1 MRVKKRTWPFFIIM
15 VLCYLVGYSQ
25 QDPASKKILTD
36 LSKKYQTYRTVK
48 ITFTLKAIDQQQR
61 VVVNQKGTLI
71 VSPKSNQYH
80 ITFADQEMI
89 SDGKQQWHIL
99 KEEQEVQL
107 TAVEAD
113 GQQGT
118 ITPANMLTFY
128 NHGFKHMMG
137 ATEKAGG
144 KSLSVI
150 DLTPLDNTRPYFK
163 IRLRAD
169 KSLNQIYD
177 LTVFDKSGTRY
188 IYAIQNFTPNVEIN
202 NKTFIFDQSD
212 YPNMEVVDLR

>member
-1 MRVKKRTWPFFIIM
+1 MSVKKRTWPFFIIM
-15 VLCYLVGYSQ
+15 LLCYLVGYAQ
-25 QDPASKKILTD
+25 QDPTSKKLLTD
-36 LSKKYQTYRTVK
+36 LSKKYQTYRTVGM
-48 ITFTLKAIDQQQR
+48 TFTLKAIDQQQR

-80 ITFADQEMI
+80 ITFDDQEMI

-107 TAVEAD
+107 TAAGAD
-113 GQQGT
+113 EQRET

-128 NHGFKHMMG
+128 DHGFKHIMG
-137 ATEKAGG
+137 ASERVGG
-144 KSLSVI
+144 KTLNVI
-150 DLTPLDNTRPYFK
+150 DLTPLDNTKPYFK
-163 IRLRAD
+163 IRLRVD

-177 LTVFDKSGTRY
+177 LTVFDKSGTHY
-188 IYAIQNFTPNVEIN
+188 IYAIQNFTPNVKIT